1 MSGGGT
7 FELVSLNVSRMKGTR
22 KDPVPELVLVAGSG
36 VEGDAHAGP
45 GDRQVSLLAMEDIEA
60 ARAAGSVGVDLVPG
74 SFAENLTT
82 RGVDLPSLPI
92 GTRLAIGRALL
103 EVSKIGKECH
113 RGCEIRAL
121 TGDCVMPRRGIF
133 AKVIVGG
140 RVRREDPCSY
150 GL

>member
-7 FELVSLNVSRMKGTR
+7 FELVSLNVSKMKGTR
-22 KDPVPELVLVAGSG
+22 KHPVPELVLVAGSG

-45 GDRQVSLLAMEDIEA
+45 GDRQVSLLAMEDIEE
-60 ARAAGSVGVDLVPG
+60 ARAAGADLVPG

-92 GTRLAIGRALL
+92 GTRLAIGGALL